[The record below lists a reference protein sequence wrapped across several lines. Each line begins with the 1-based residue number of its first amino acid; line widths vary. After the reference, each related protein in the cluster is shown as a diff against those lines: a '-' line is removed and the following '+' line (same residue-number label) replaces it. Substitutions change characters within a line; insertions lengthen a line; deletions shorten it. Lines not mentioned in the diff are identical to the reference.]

1 MRTRV
6 KRRVWTA
13 AFALMLAASAAAEIP
28 TPPPRPDDLPS
39 PAVETPLPPP
49 RPAELQSPSP
59 EASPAPAFPLS
70 RPQDLSPP
78 KQDMPPSKAE
88 PPPAETPEPPIAV
101 SPPLNERPEEPA
113 TCDALLAGGTVAA
126 TRIAPIPDENGC
138 GIAAPVSLEAVILPD
153 KRRIEVEPHPV
164 LRCDLAAEAARW
176 IAQDVIPAMED
187 GKSRVARISGVGGY
201 ECRARNRAPG
211 GHLSEHARG
220 NAMDITAIVFADGH
234 VVTLASRSNDLT
246 AATSLRDS
254 ACARFATVLGPG
266 ADAAHESHIHVDLEP
281 RRNGGKICQ
290 WDLR

>member
-6 KRRVWTA
+6 KRRVWTG
-13 AFALMLAASAAAEIP
+13 AFALMLAASARAEIP

-39 PAVETPLPPP
+39 PAVEAPLPPP
-49 RPAELQSPSP
+49 RPDELQPLSPQ
-59 EASPAPAFPLS
+59 ASPAPAFPPS
-70 RPQDLSPP
+70 RPQD
-78 KQDMPPSKAE
+78 MPPPQAE
-88 PPPAETPEPPIAV
+88 TPPAETPAPPIAA
-101 SPPLNERPEEPA
+101 SPPLNERPEDPA
-113 TCDALLAGGTVAA
+113 ACDALLAGGTVAA
-126 TRIAPIPDENGC
+126 TRIAPIPDQNGC
-138 GIAAPVSLEAVILPD
+138 GISAPVSLEAVILAD
-153 KRRIEVEPHPV
+153 KRRVDIEPHPV

-176 IAQDVIPAMED
+176 IAQDVIPAIED

-201 ECRARNRAPG
+201 ECRARNREPG

-220 NAMDITAIVFADGH
+220 NAMDVTTIVFADGH
-234 VVTLASRSNDLT
+234 VFTLASRSNDLT

-266 ADAAHESHIHVDLEP
+266 ADAAHESHVHVDLEP